1 MEVDMC
7 STSIISLNFDLCQV
21 CGQAAHGKHFGAITC
36 RACAAFFRRSAKV
49 SKSVYKCHR
58 NDKCEVLRNGRFA
71 CKKCKLKKCVLVG
84 MDSNRFVFGR
94 DLISAMESFRGRA
107 KKLNY
112 TDDLPETIEHISGR
126 PLFVIYMDAEQ
137 FYQSEKS
144 YINLQYLI
152 DEGAKVLELGSE
164 TPLFAKNSLQ
174 KLAIG
179 LRTVRD
185 KSYTNQSVGF
195 QKLHKIGKEQAISF
209 WEKDFLAVARWL
221 TYFDDF
227 QKLPREMQITLLKT
241 IWHIWTRLEKLSLT
255 AVSRRNNLCH
265 NNEMMLHKNS
275 SYNQKEVEMDISWI
289 TKFPKEKLKF
299 LFDEPQNWIDLA
311 TLDPL
316 MELQP
321 TDVELSYMMC
331 QLSFHYAGKRHQG
344 EILEVTDR
352 FQDRLANDLHEYYVN
367 ELRISRYS
375 GRLNQ
380 MMRIN
385 NRIQEDIR
393 AKRVKRELA
402 DIFSIYCAEFSHPEM
417 FKDT

>member
-1 MEVDMC
+1 M
-7 STSIISLNFDLCQV
+7 F
-21 CGQAAHGKHFGAITC
+21 
-36 RACAAFFRRSAKV
+36 
-49 SKSVYKCHR
+49 
-58 NDKCEVLRNGRFA
+58 
-71 CKKCKLKKCVLVG
+71 
-84 MDSNRFVFGR
+84 
-94 DLISAMESFRGRA
+94 
-107 KKLNY
+107 
-112 TDDLPETIEHISGR
+112 
-126 PLFVIYMDAEQ
+126 
-137 FYQSEKS
+137 
-144 YINLQYLI
+144 
-152 DEGAKVLELGSE
+152 
-164 TPLFAKNSLQ
+164 
-174 KLAIG
+174 
-179 LRTVRD
+179 
-185 KSYTNQSVGF
+185 
-195 QKLHKIGKEQAISF
+195 
-209 WEKDFLAVARWL
+209 
-221 TYFDDF
+221 
-227 QKLPREMQITLLKT
+227 QITLLNT

-289 TKFPKEKLKF
+289 TKFPKEKLKLYVHF
-299 LFDEPQNWIDLA
+299 FIYEYQKSCFSLFDEPQNWIDLA

-321 TDVELSYMMC
+321 TDVELAYMMC

-352 FQDRLANDLHEYYVN
+352 FQDRLANDLPEYYVN
-367 ELRISRYS
+367 ELRIQRDS
-375 GRLNQ
+375 GRVNQ